1 MIYLLTYPSGR
12 VEKFYLLSC
21 AELYQRVYGGH
32 IHSVSEELD
41 QIT

>member
-1 MIYLLTYPSGR
+1 MVYFLTYPSGD

-21 AELYQRVYGGH
+21 AELYQRVYGGE
-32 IHSVSEELD
+32 ITSVELD